1 MSKTAFS
8 SRVRIAALALVF
20 GALAALAPLGAA
32 ADPRGDGKMHPD
44 ETATTFRS
52 GDDLTIAFWCA
63 QHTHAEKAAVEGV
76 EEISR
81 QLILGNCS
89 DSRPD
94 GLKVVLRDFES
105 GPYWFADDL
114 TPWSLWQAE
123 TDEGETVFAL
133 VPDTMGPHEVEKK
146 QL

>member
-1 MSKTAFS
+1 MTTATTG
-8 SRVRIAALALVF
+8 RRWALGL
-20 GALAALAPLGAA
+20 ALAAAA
-32 ADPRGDGKMHPD
+32 AVSAPSAAPADRAGSGRMHAD
-44 ETATTFRS
+44 ETATTFRA
-52 GDDLTIAFWCA
+52 GDGLTIAFWCA
-63 QHTHAEKAAVEGV
+63 RQAHAEKAVEGV
-76 EEISR
+76 EEIGR
-81 QLILGNCS
+81 QLSLGHCA
-89 DSRPD
+89 DARPD
-94 GLKVVLRDFES
+94 GLEVVLRDFVS

>member
-1 MSKTAFS
+1 MSKAAPP
-8 SRVRIAALALVF
+8 SRFGTAALALVF
-20 GALAALAPLGAA
+20 GTLAALAPVGAA

-94 GLKVVLRDFES
+94 GLEVVLRDFES

>member
-1 MSKTAFS
+1 MSKAVLSGRFGM
-8 SRVRIAALALVF
+8 AALALAI
-20 GALAALAPLGAA
+20 GTLTTLAPVGVA
-32 ADPRGDGKMHPD
+32 ADPRGDGKTHPD

-63 QHTHAEKAAVEGV
+63 QRTHAEIEGV

-81 QLILGNCS
+81 QLTLDNCS

-94 GLKVVLRDFES
+94 GLKVVLRDFDS

-114 TPWSLWQAE
+114 TPWSLWQVE

-133 VPDTMGPHEVEKK
+133 VPDTTGPHEVEKS